1 MNAIRKIAIIGATG
15 MLGIPV
21 TVALLDAGFVVT
33 ALVRKPDEARRVLPA
48 ATQIVAADARDEAGL
63 KRGLEG
69 QDALYLNLSVAP
81 TERRGDF
88 HTEQQ
93 GLEHILSAARAAGIK
108 RIGYLSAM
116 IHDSPSRWWVLEV
129 WRNALLRIKGSR
141 IPYTI
146 FYPTNFMETLPQRH
160 MLGGTFVMTGWSR
173 NRNYWISGR
182 DFGRQV
188 ARSFAIPEAA
198 NHEYV
203 VQGPEA
209 MTYNEAA
216 RRFVQAVGTQ
226 RRLMLP
232 LFFIHI
238 AGIVSPSMRFNGRIM
253 GTVLRYPER
262 FGAEDTW
269 RDLGRPTTTIEEF
282 ARTLETVANE
292 PATCT

>member
-1 MNAIRKIAIIGATG
+1 MNAIRKIVVIGATG

-21 TVALLDAGFVVT
+21 TVALLEAGFEVT
-33 ALVRKPDEARRVLPA
+33 ALARKPDEARRVLPA
-48 ATQIVAADARDEAGL
+48 ATQIVAADARDEASL
-63 KRGLEG
+63 RRGLDG

-93 GLEHILSAARAAGIK
+93 GLEHILAAARSTGIK

-116 IHDSPSRWWVLEV
+116 IHDSPSRWWVRDV
-129 WRNALLRIKGSR
+129 WRNAIARIKGSG

-160 MLGGTFVMTGWSR
+160 MLGRTFVMTGWSR
-173 NRNYWISGR
+173 NRNYWIAGR

-198 NHEYV
+198 NREYV
-203 VQGPEA
+203 VQGPVP

-216 RRFVQAVGTQ
+216 RRYVGAAGIP
-226 RRLMLP
+226 RRLTLP
-232 LFFIHI
+232 LFFIDI
-238 AGIVSPSMRFNGRIM
+238 AGIVSPSLCFNGRM
-253 GTVLRYPER
+253 MRMVLRYPER
-262 FGAEDTW
+262 FEAEDTW
-269 RDLGRPTTTIEEF
+269 RDLGRPATTIEEF
-282 ARTLETVANE
+282 ARTLGM
-292 PATCT
+292 